1 MNPTRD
7 CDRRIEDLSDYLD
20 TGVCAD
26 AEHIEHCP
34 QCQARLA
41 GLRSLRSVAMDLMD
55 DDAASAAA
63 DDTIW
68 LDGILANLRL
78 ETSAGRSI
86 PIAGGPLDQ
95 LTESEGAVIAMVR
108 SVGDSVGGV
117 LIGRCRIDGDAE
129 TVGAPI
135 EFHIG
140 VSARYGFPLP
150 SLAEKLREAVF
161 AELLAETELNV
172 VAVHVTF
179 TDVRPRFQTA
189 GDADRKEQP

>member
-26 AEHIEHCP
+26 PEHIKHCP

-41 GLRSLRSVAMDLMD
+41 GLRSLRSVAMDLME
-55 DDAASAAA
+55 DDAASA

-68 LDGILANLRL
+68 LDGILANLSL

-117 LIGRCRIDGDAE
+117 LIGRCRIEGDAE
-129 TVGAPI
+129 IVGAPI
-135 EFHIG
+135 EFRIG
-140 VSARYGFPLP
+140 VSARYGYPLP
-150 SLAEKLREAVF
+150 SLAEKLRDAVF

-179 TDVRPRFQTA
+179 TDVRRRFETA
-189 GDADRKEQP
+189 GDADRTEQP